1 MRRPVEN
8 GLKNSKWFEEQQNRE
23 MVCIRKGGAR
33 YVCGDQEKVK
43 REEIPEAG
51 KGVDSWRSKAPKKLE

>member
-1 MRRPVEN
+1 
-8 GLKNSKWFEEQQNRE
+8 